1 MNYLHNCVIRART
14 LKVSFLIWEKITPD
28 GDLCVWKHSQELV
41 CGLRPSK
48 KIFNFKLDIGARAR
62 GCSKY
67 AWWIDLLFLFQNTI
81 ASCSTFEEV
90 EIKYKKKFPPR
101 TRKIYTQ
108 DHWHF
113 CPRLKLFVKPLLP
126 STVPLLPPSPLPS
139 YKEKENSSLVPVNG
153 TVLHILKELGSKTWL
168 YWSVAT
174 LQFLSCFLHQEDIY
188 FWIHIS

>member
-1 MNYLHNCVIRART
+1 MLCSSRLRLRPPGVINYLHNCVIRART

-90 EIKYKKKFPPR
+90 EIKYKKKFLQEHGKFTP
-101 TRKIYTQ
+101 KITGT
-108 DHWHF
+108 
-113 CPRLKLFVKPLLP
+113 FVPASNYLP
-126 STVPLLPPSPLPS
+126 SHSSPLRPSPSL
-139 YKEKENSSLVPVNG
+139 SSLPLPYPSMKKKKTPVWFQS
-153 TVLHILKELGSKTWL
+153 IELF
-168 YWSVAT
+168 Y
-174 LQFLSCFLHQEDIY
+174 
-188 FWIHIS
+188 IH